1 MKIRVMLVDDHL
13 VVLRGLKFFLNTQ
26 EDIEVI
32 GEVENGEKALKA
44 YEEWKPDVVLMDLMM
59 PVMDGVEATKKLR
72 EAHPEAKVVVLTSYS
87 DQDHVI
93 PALQAGA
100 VGYQL
105 KDVDPDEL
113 VKTIRAASKGEK
125 LLHPKA
131 TNLLLE
137 QMSSGAEKKE
147 PGVHFKLTNREKD
160 VLYQITLGKS
170 NKEIASDLYIT
181 EKTVKTHVSNLLS
194 KLQVHDRT
202 QAAIYAM
209 KENLFADRSDEKG

>member
-1 MKIRVMLVDDHL
+1 MKISVMLVDDHL

>member
-1 MKIRVMLVDDHL
+1 MTIKVMLVDDHL
-13 VVLRGLKFFLNTQ
+13 VVVRGLKFFLNTQ
-26 EDIEVI
+26 ADIEVV
-32 GEVENGEKALKA
+32 GEAEDGEKALKC
-44 YEEWKPDVVLMDLMM
+44 YEELKPDVVLMDLMM

-72 EAHPEAKVVVLTSYS
+72 ERYPQAKVVVLTSYS

-113 VKTIRAASKGEK
+113 VKTIQAASIGEK

-137 QMSSGAEKKE
+137 QMNGNGGNKK
-147 PGVHFKLTNREKD
+147 PDVHFKLTKREKD
-160 VLYQITLGKS
+160 VLYHITLGKS

-194 KLQVHDRT
+194 KLHVHDRT

-209 KENLFADRSDEKG
+209 KENLFTERSEN

>member
-32 GEVENGEKALKA
+32 GEVENGEKALNG
-44 YEEWKPDVVLMDLMM
+44 YEKWNPDVVLMDLMM

-72 EAHPEAKVVVLTSYS
+72 ESHPEAKVVVLTSYS

-137 QMSSGAEKKE
+137 QMSNGTNKKE
-147 PGVHFKLTNREKD
+147 PGVHFKLTTREKD

-209 KENLFADRSDEKG
+209 KENLFADRSIEN

>member
-32 GEVENGEKALKA
+32 GEVENGEKALRA

-72 EAHPEAKVVVLTSYS
+72 QAHPEAKVVVLTSYS

-113 VKTIRAASKGEK
+113 VKTIVAASKGEK

-209 KENLFADRSDEKG
+209 KEDLFADRSDVEG

>member
-1 MKIRVMLVDDHL
+1 MKIKVMLVDDHL
-13 VVLRGLKFFLNTQ
+13 VVLRGLKFYLNTQ
-26 EDIEVI
+26 PEIEVI
-32 GEVENGEKALKA
+32 GEAENGEKALEK
-44 YEEWKPDVVLMDLMM
+44 YEELAPDVVLMDLMM
-59 PVMDGVEATKKLR
+59 PVMDGVEATKKLI
-72 EAHPEAKVVVLTSYS
+72 EAHPDAKVVVLTSYS

-105 KDVDPDEL
+105 KDIDPDEL
-113 VKTIRAASKGEK
+113 VNTIQAANKGEK

-137 QMSSGAEKKE
+137 QMHGGATKKS
-147 PGVHFKLTNREKD
+147 PDAHFKLTNREKD
-160 VLYQITLGKS
+160 VLYQISLGRS
-170 NKEIASDLYIT
+170 NKEIASHLYIT
-181 EKTVKTHVSNLLS
+181 EKTVKTHVSNILS

-209 KENLFADRSDEKG
+209 KENLFANRSE

>member
-26 EDIEVI
+26 RDIEVI
-32 GEVENGEKALKA
+32 GEVENGEKALNA
-44 YEEWKPDVVLMDLMM
+44 YEKWKPDVVLMDLMM

-72 EAHPEAKVVVLTSYS
+72 EAHPGAKVVVLTSYS

-137 QMSSGAEKKE
+137 QMSSGGEKKE
-147 PGVHFKLTNREKD
+147 PDVHFKLTNREKD
-160 VLYQITLGKS
+160 VLFQITLGKS

-209 KENLFADRSDEKG
+209 KENLFADRSEESK

>member
-32 GEVENGEKALKA
+32 GEVENGEKALHA
-44 YEEWKPDVVLMDLMM
+44 YEKWNPDVVLMDLMM
-59 PVMDGVEATKKLR
+59 PVLDGVEATKKLR
-72 EAHPEAKVVVLTSYS
+72 EAHPEVKVVVLTSYS

-137 QMSSGAEKKE
+137 QMSNGANKKE
-147 PGVHFKLTNREKD
+147 PGVHFKLTTREKD

-209 KENLFADRSDEKG
+209 KENLFADRSIEN

>member
-32 GEVENGEKALKA
+32 GEVENGEKALNA
-44 YEEWKPDVVLMDLMM
+44 YKEWNPDVVLMDLMM

-72 EAHPEAKVVVLTSYS
+72 AAHPEAKVVVLTSYS

-113 VKTIRAASKGEK
+113 VKTIRAAFKGEK

-137 QMSSGAEKKE
+137 QMSNGGEKKE

-209 KENLFADRSDEKG
+209 KENLFAEWSDEKR